1 MSTVTFYAIGEIADT
16 SIGFAVIV
24 ARSRGY
30 YLLCRHKDRLTWECP
45 GGHREKGETL
55 LQTARRELYE
65 ETGATDFTLTPVC
78 VYGVAGVQGETY
90 GMLYQANVHALGPK
104 PDSEIAEVVESKTLP
119 KGEQWTYP
127 HIQPELLPGIPAQ
140 PEHAHVIEH
149 VPFISQLVKYPTGC
163 ESIAAV
169 MALQYLGLAISP
181 ETFIDEYL
189 PQGPAPKKGED
200 GRYYG
205 CDPWKA
211 FPGTPYTDEGWGCF
225 APVIVE
231 AVGCIPGYRAEAQYG
246 LSLDEICRRYI
257 ARDIPVLFW
266 ATIDMADPVR
276 QFRWYTER
284 GRCIQW
290 VNPMHCLL
298 LIGYDEKG
306 YIFNDPTAGERAYYP
321 KAQVQLC
328 YHAQG
333 EQMVTITKEN
343 EAK

>member
-104 PDSEIAEVVESKTLP
+104 PDSEIAEVIESKTLP

-127 HIQPELLPGIPAQ
+127 HIQPELLRKIPAQ

-149 VPFISQLVKYPTGC
+149 VPFISQLVKYPTG
-163 ESIAAV
+163 V
-169 MALQYLGLAISP
+169 RAL
-181 ETFIDEYL
+181 
-189 PQGPAPKKGED
+189 
-200 GRYYG
+200 
-205 CDPWKA
+205 
-211 FPGTPYTDEGWGCF
+211 
-225 APVIVE
+225 
-231 AVGCIPGYRAEAQYG
+231 
-246 LSLDEICRRYI
+246 RRSW
-257 ARDIPVLFW
+257 RCNTW
-266 ATIDMADPVR
+266 ALR
-276 QFRWYTER
+276 FRLKR
-284 GRCIQW
+284 
-290 VNPMHCLL
+290 L
-298 LIGYDEKG
+298 
-306 YIFNDPTAGERAYYP
+306 
-321 KAQVQLC
+321 
-328 YHAQG
+328 
-333 EQMVTITKEN
+333 
-343 EAK
+343 